1 LECAAHT
8 LFVNVPGRAGGSGG
22 SPSGGSG
29 ATGNA
34 GTFTHIPT

>member
-1 LECAAHT
+1 LECAAHSQAVT
-8 LFVNVPGRAGGSGG
+8 VAGGAGGSGG